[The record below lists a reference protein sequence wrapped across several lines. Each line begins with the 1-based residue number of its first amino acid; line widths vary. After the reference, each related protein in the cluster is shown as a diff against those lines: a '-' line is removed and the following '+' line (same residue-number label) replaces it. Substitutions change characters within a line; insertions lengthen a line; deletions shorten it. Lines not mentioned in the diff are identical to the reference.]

1 MMFEWQDYTNPRYE
15 CYFRIFADWYL
26 NQTFVSYANYAAC
39 RSPLNFA
46 SPDAFLPAR
55 WLSSASEDRRDALQP
70 FSLGPRNC
78 IGQRLAWAETRLILA
93 KLLWHFDVEEVEEKR
108 LVDWSKQ
115 KTYTLWEKT
124 GGWVRLKHRADI

>member
-1 MMFEWQDYTNPRYE
+1 MFERQYCTKS
-15 CYFRIFADWYL
+15 CHGCCSRILTDTYL
-26 NQTFVSYANYAAC
+26 NQTFVSYCNYAAC
-39 RSPLNFA
+39 RSTLNFS

-55 WLSSASEDRRDALQP
+55 WLSPNSEDRRDALQP

-93 KLLWHFDVEEVEEKR
+93 KLLWHFDVEEVEEKKM
-108 LVDWSKQ
+108 VDWSKQ

-124 GGWVRLKHRADI
+124 EGWVRLKHRADS

>member
-1 MMFEWQDYTNPRYE
+1 MWEWQDCTKPCPE
-15 CYFRIFADWYL
+15 CCFRIHADTYL
-26 NQTFVSYANYAAC
+26 SQTFVSYATYAAC
-39 RSPLNFA
+39 RSPLNFS

-55 WLSSASEDRRDALQP
+55 WLSSASEDRREALQP

-93 KLLWHFDVEEVEEKR
+93 KLLWRFDVEEVKEKK

-124 GGWVRLKHRADI
+124 EGWVRLKHRAES